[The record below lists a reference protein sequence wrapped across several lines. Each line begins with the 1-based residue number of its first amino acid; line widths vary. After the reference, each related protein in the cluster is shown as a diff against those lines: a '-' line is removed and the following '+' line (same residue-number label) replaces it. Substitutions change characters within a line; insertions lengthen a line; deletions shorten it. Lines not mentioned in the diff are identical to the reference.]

1 MMDAPT
7 APSARRGFTIV
18 ELLVTVAVIAILMGL
33 LVGGLRGALGS
44 AKKTKELN
52 GLRGVHA
59 AWYQYANSY
68 EENLLPG
75 FLDEQA
81 QVNWKVSYSN
91 MTGQQLPREQ
101 TQTYPWRLARFM
113 DNPYGTLG
121 SYLEG
126 EASDQDVDGDG
137 QPDAPGDEA
146 SQPWDDG
153 PAIPAWATNA
163 IGRKGSLIG
172 LQPAFSY
179 NAYYIGGWYESNGAV
194 SVPRFSDA
202 TWTRATGGG
211 QLTGGLVST
220 KLAGISRT
228 TEVIVFASGTYRPV
242 GNYKSTANPED
253 RVPGCAWIVPPVL
266 AQSPVWEP
274 FAGNQEGLG
283 AGAPFAPFAPL
294 APQAG
299 LTDTGV
305 LGVRVTQGVP
315 VRRYNNLVAIIRADG
330 STESMSI
337 GALMDMRMWIDAA
350 DRGDFTHNDN

>member
-1 MMDAPT
+1 MTAT
-7 APSARRGFTIV
+7 APPPRRALRGFTIV
-18 ELLVTVAVIAILMGL
+18 ELLVTVAIIAILMGL

-59 AWYQYANSY
+59 AWYQYANNY

-81 QVNWKVSYSN
+81 QANWKVTYSN
-91 MTGQQLPREQ
+91 TSGRQLPRAV

-113 DNPYGTLG
+113 DNPFGTLVG
-121 SYLEG
+121 YLDG
-126 EASDQDVDGDG
+126 EVPVQDTDGDG
-137 QPDAPGDEA
+137 QPDPPGDEP

-153 PAIPAWATNA
+153 AVPPAWAANA
-163 IGRKGSLIG
+163 VGQRSSLIS

-179 NAYYIGGWYESNGAV
+179 NALYVGGWYESNGAV
-194 SVPRFSDA
+194 SAPRFENS
-202 TWTRATGGG
+202 TWTRAGNASS
-211 QLTGGLVST
+211 QLTGGLVAT

-228 TEVIVFASGTYRPV
+228 TELVVFASGTYRAV

-266 AQSPVWEP
+266 AQTQVWEP
-274 FAGNQEGLG
+274 FTGAQQGLG
-283 AGAPFAPFAPL
+283 AGIPFSSF

-299 LTDTGV
+299 VSDTGV
-305 LGVRVTQGVP
+305 LAVRVQEAVP
-315 VRRYNNLVAIIRADG
+315 LRRYNNLVAVIRADG
-330 STESMSI
+330 SAENMSI

-350 DRGDFTHNDN
+350 DRGDFTHSDD